1 MKYYVFSKMPH
12 GVKGFD
18 IVFTSLDALIDYCDK
33 CGIEPDDGRREFDMS
48 DLTDIDLL
56 DKDINDYGVI

>member
-1 MKYYVFSKMPH
+1 MKHYVFNKKPH
-12 GVKGFD
+12 GLEGFD
-18 IVFTSLDALIDYCDK
+18 MVFTSLDALIDYCDK
-33 CGIEPDDGRREFDMS
+33 CGIEPDDGRREFDLS

>member
-1 MKYYVFSKMPH
+1 MKHYVFNKMPH
-12 GVKGFD
+12 GAKGFD
-18 IVFTSLDALIDYCDK
+18 MVFTSLEALIDYCDK
-33 CGIEPDDGRREFDMS
+33 CGIHPDDGREKFDMS